1 MSKDEALELALEALE
16 VYWGKAEHRR
26 TKEDESKAVEAITA
40 IKEALAKDE
49 KGLFIDLIAQ
59 HEGLAEELAQD
70 EQSSS
75 QEPVAWEQ
83 FYPDIGKPQLGQE
96 PSITK
101 TGCGVLTLHSGFDD
115 LPDGTKFY
123 TTPPKRLW
131 AGLTEQEVV
140 DLCDGRLTTWEQV
153 RIARATEDR
162 LKELNT

>member
-96 PSITK
+96 PVATMK
-101 TGCGVLTLHSGFDD
+101 MLHTYGD
-115 LPDGTKFY
+115 
-123 TTPPKRLW
+123 TTPPERPW
-131 AGLTEQEVV
+131 IGLTEANMKVLIEQARVV
-140 DLCDGRLTTWEQV
+140 PKQSPCPDYNARLLMLTNAV
-153 RIARATEDR
+153 